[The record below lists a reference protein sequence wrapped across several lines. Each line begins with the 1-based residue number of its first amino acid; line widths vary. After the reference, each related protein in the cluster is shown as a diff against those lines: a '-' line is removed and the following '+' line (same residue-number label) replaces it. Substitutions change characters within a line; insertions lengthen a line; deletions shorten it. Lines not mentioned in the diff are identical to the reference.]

1 MNYFIDVVLQ
11 EARLLHLNINLFIEK
26 KKERKEDKNKKHIK
40 KLNIH

>member
-26 KKERKEDKNKKHIK
+26 KEREKERKEDKNKKHIK
-40 KLNIH
+40 N